1 MSDLLQR
8 VLTIVQGRNR
18 ATCKPENFPISSLE
32 EMDQFENIDDN
43 AYAAVV
49 SKKKLKIVLLF

>member
-8 VLTIVQGRNR
+8 VLTIVQNRNR

-43 AYAAVV
+43 AYSAVV
-49 SKKKLKIVLLF
+49 SNKN